1 MAQTIDLQPVIEHG
15 RVIYAT
21 CPPQVALCRS
31 PIPALLILAML
42 VTVLSALC
50 LCSPSSQNALT

>member
-15 RVIYAT
+15 RVVYAA

-31 PIPALLILAML
+31 PIPALLILAILILIL
-42 VTVLSALC
+42 VSDRC
-50 LCSPSSQNALT
+50 R